1 MSELL
6 KNDKSRQEKLKE
18 IVKELHEGSDIKA
31 VQRRFADLIKDVS
44 PQEIAEMEQGLIAEG
59 IPVEQVQKVCDVHVK
74 VFEETLG
81 KQKKSKT
88 MPGHPVHTYLKENR
102 AAKKII
108 RSLRRLLKKVSKG
121 QKVDE
126 FEKELSRLKG
136 IETHYQRKEN
146 QLFPYLEI
154 VNFTGPSKVMWGKHD
169 EIRAQIRDFESAYKS
184 QNWTQFNSKGR
195 ELFRAIGR
203 MIFMEEKILFPT
215 SLKKLSE
222 EQWAQIRKGEAEI
235 GYAWVQPGNL
245 WDPSIVTVRKAAQ
258 GPDNQKSG
266 RSDARDT
273 VIKESFKLDVGKLT
287 GEQINLMLKNLPIDI
302 TFVDENDRV
311 RYYSGGKER
320 IFPRS
325 PAVIG
330 REVKNCHP
338 PKSVH
343 IVEKILQSF
352 KKKEKTEAEFWL
364 TLKNRFI
371 HIRYFPLYDD
381 KGEYRGVIEMSQDVT
396 GIRGLK
402 GERTLLDW

>member
-6 KNDKSRQEKLKE
+6 KNDKSRQKKLKE
-18 IVKELHEGSDIKA
+18 IVKDLHEGGDIKA
-31 VQRRFADLIKDVS
+31 VQKRFADLIKDVS

-59 IPVEQVQKVCDVHVK
+59 MPVEQVQKVCDVHVK

-102 AAKKII
+102 AAKEITNN
-108 RSLRRLLKKVSKG
+108 LRRLLKKVSKG
-121 QKVDE
+121 HKVDE
-126 FEKELSRLKG
+126 FEKELSRLKD
-136 IETHYQRKEN
+136 IEIHYQRKEN

-169 EIRAQIRDFESAYKS
+169 EIRAQIRDFESVYKS
-184 QNWTQFNSKGR
+184 QNWTQFKTKGR

-245 WDPSIVTVRKAAQ
+245 WDPSIVTARKAVQ
-258 GPDNQKSG
+258 SPDNQKSG

-273 VIKESFKLDVGKLT
+273 VIKETFKLDVGKLT
-287 GEQINLMLKNLPIDI
+287 GEQINLMLKNLPVDI

-320 IFPRS
+320 VFPRS

-402 GERTLLDW
+402 GENRLLDW

>member
-1 MSELL
+1 
-6 KNDKSRQEKLKE
+6 
-18 IVKELHEGSDIKA
+18 
-31 VQRRFADLIKDVS
+31 
-44 PQEIAEMEQGLIAEG
+44 
-59 IPVEQVQKVCDVHVK
+59 
-74 VFEETLG
+74 
-81 KQKKSKT
+81 

-102 AAKKII
+102 AAKEITNN
-108 RSLRRLLKKVSKG
+108 LRRLLKKVSKG
-121 QKVDE
+121 HKVDE
-126 FEKELSRLKG
+126 FEKELNRLKD
-136 IETHYQRKEN
+136 IEIHYQRKEN

-184 QNWTQFNSKGR
+184 QNWTQFKTKGR

-287 GEQINLMLKNLPIDI
+287 GEQINLMLKNLPMDI

-325 PAVIG
+325 PAIIG

-402 GERTLLDW
+402 GERQLLDW

>member
-6 KNDKSRQEKLKE
+6 KNDKSRQKKLKE
-18 IVKELHEGSDIKA
+18 IVKDLHEGGDIKA
-31 VQRRFADLIKDVS
+31 VQKRFADLIKDVS

-59 IPVEQVQKVCDVHVK
+59 MPVEQVQKVCDVHVK

-102 AAKKII
+102 AAKEITNN
-108 RSLRRLLKKVSKG
+108 LRRLLKKVSKG
-121 QKVDE
+121 HKVDE
-126 FEKELSRLKG
+126 FEKELSRLKD
-136 IETHYQRKEN
+136 IEIHYQRKEN

-169 EIRAQIRDFESAYKS
+169 EIRAQIRDFESVYKS
-184 QNWTQFNSKGR
+184 QNWTQFKTKGR

-245 WDPSIVTVRKAAQ
+245 WDPSIVTARKAVQ
-258 GPDNQKSG
+258 SPDNQKSG

-273 VIKESFKLDVGKLT
+273 VIKETFKLDVGKLT
-287 GEQINLMLKNLPIDI
+287 GEQINLMLKNLPVDI
-302 TFVDENDRV
+302 TFVDENNRV

-402 GERTLLDW
+402 GENRLLDW

>member
-1 MSELL
+1 
-6 KNDKSRQEKLKE
+6 
-18 IVKELHEGSDIKA
+18 
-31 VQRRFADLIKDVS
+31 
-44 PQEIAEMEQGLIAEG
+44 
-59 IPVEQVQKVCDVHVK
+59 
-74 VFEETLG
+74 
-81 KQKKSKT
+81 
-88 MPGHPVHTYLKENR
+88 
-102 AAKKII
+102 
-108 RSLRRLLKKVSKG
+108 
-121 QKVDE
+121 
-126 FEKELSRLKG
+126 
-136 IETHYQRKEN
+136 
-146 QLFPYLEI
+146 
-154 VNFTGPSKVMWGKHD
+154 MWGKHD
-169 EIRAQIRDFESAYKS
+169 EIRAQIRDFESVYKS

-273 VIKESFKLDVGKLT
+273 VIKETFKLDVGKLT
-287 GEQINLMLKNLPIDI
+287 GEQINLMLKNLPVDI
-302 TFVDENDRV
+302 TFVDENNRV

-320 IFPRS
+320 VFPRS

-402 GERTLLDW
+402 GENRLLDW

>member
-18 IVKELHEGSDIKA
+18 IVKELHEGSDIKK

-102 AAKKII
+102 AAKEIT

-126 FEKELSRLKG
+126 FEKELSRLKD
-136 IETHYQRKEN
+136 IEIHYQRKEN

-266 RSDARDT
+266 RSDDRDT
-273 VIKESFKLDVGKLT
+273 VIKESFKLDVGKLS
-287 GEQINLMLKNLPIDI
+287 GEQINLMLKNLPMDI

-325 PAVIG
+325 PAIIG

-402 GERTLLDW
+402 GERQLLDW

>member
-102 AAKKII
+102 AAKEII

-136 IETHYQRKEN
+136 IEIHYQRKEN

-287 GEQINLMLKNLPIDI
+287 GEQINLMLKNLPMDI

>member
-6 KNDKSRQEKLKE
+6 QNDKSRQEKLKE
-18 IVKELHEGSDIKA
+18 IVKELHEGSDIKK

-102 AAKKII
+102 AAKEIT
-108 RSLRRLLKKVSKG
+108 RRLRRLLKKVSKG

-136 IETHYQRKEN
+136 IEIHYQRKEN

-287 GEQINLMLKNLPIDI
+287 GEQINLMLKNLPMDI

-325 PAVIG
+325 PAIIG

-402 GERTLLDW
+402 GERQLLDW